1 MNWISNKL
9 YKKFE
14 KMSEQQVLK
23 FLEVELIKQAKL
35 MIPDLKYGSIVS
47 GGIDSTLQTKILS
60 KIKKPDFCLSVF
72 HKDKDK
78 IMKYKKKLF
87 EDRLG
92 LKIKTLNF
100 DKNKYYKNLSKCYQI
115 TKSPLFT
122 HDLPSRLFL
131 SREFKKNKCKV
142 FFNAD
147 GCDELLGGQ
156 QIYLNLFKKVNIFNS
171 NDNHSPYSSIKKK
184 NGVKFL
190 NKFQTIEK
198 DLNTLWSS
206 VFKKYSFLNPI
217 ERNIQS
223 SLFLDYFYQ
232 SINVANKSNDL
243 ICCHNSIEPRNIFI
257 QKNILKIFINLP
269 LKHKFN
275 LKEKDKR
282 FIQKGILKKI
292 FIKFFEKKLL
302 LKKEGFSGYPN
313 SVKQHLEDKFFK
325 KIQKTLQIKIKKSFT
340 RIPKDLEWKLINL
353 TFFLMMSK
361 QNR

>member
-1 MNWISNKL
+1 MFLIDIIFYIGKYPEKFDSNITKLGERLNKLVTNTDTAGEKLADFATSTSAVSTVLVSSGKIVKNTETTANNLDRLQNELQDIVTTANNEKNKLASTVAEISN
-9 YKKFE
+9 E
-14 KMSEQQVLK
+14 
-23 FLEVELIKQAKL
+23 IKQAKL

-190 NKFQTIEK
+190 NKFQTRSAKHLGIE
-198 DLNTLWSS
+198 
-206 VFKKYSFLNPI
+206 
-217 ERNIQS
+217 
-223 SLFLDYFYQ
+223 
-232 SINVANKSNDL
+232 
-243 ICCHNSIEPRNIFI
+243 HIFMA
-257 QKNILKIFINLP
+257 KLKF
-269 LKHKFN
+269 
-275 LKEKDKR
+275 
-282 FIQKGILKKI
+282 
-292 FIKFFEKKLL
+292 
-302 LKKEGFSGYPN
+302 
-313 SVKQHLEDKFFK
+313 
-325 KIQKTLQIKIKKSFT
+325 
-340 RIPKDLEWKLINL
+340 
-353 TFFLMMSK
+353 
-361 QNR
+361 